1 MRKKIEED
9 LSLGEAVK
17 KNYGEGKATEEKSEE
32 ENQEKTTHEVKPE
45 EKTGGKKITHPL
57 SEFLK
62 CAVLFHSE
70 LSRGNIDHLH
80 QCSCAIY
87 PEFVLNAR
95 AGRLYKA
102 LPDIAA

>member
-70 LSRGNIDHLH
+70 LSRGTPLRSLVIPNALIVK
-80 QCSCAIY
+80 C
-87 PEFVLNAR
+87 LNFCLCCGAVS
-95 AGRLYKA
+95 A
-102 LPDIAA
+102 LT